1 MSLTLT
7 SQTAS
12 VASGNDVVT
21 EKACQ
26 RAQSGV
32 FLLDV
37 TNASSLVGH
46 TLDVYLQSSV
56 DGSTW
61 DDFAHFTQV
70 LGNGGAKKY
79 LARWQGLIAPTTAQ
93 AAPQDAALAAGV
105 TAGPIAVLWRV
116 KWVQAGGSFDFSVKA
131 SLYLP
136 TR

>member
-1 MSLTLT
+1 VLTLT
-7 SQTAS
+7 SQAAAA
-12 VASGNDVVT
+12 ASGTDVIS
-21 EKACQ
+21 EKAVQ

-37 TNASSLVGH
+37 TAAATLVGH

-56 DGSTW
+56 DGTAW

-70 LGNGGAKKY
+70 LGNGGAKKF
-79 LARWQGLIAPTTAQ
+79 LARWQGQIAPTTAQ

-105 TAGPIAVLWRV
+105 TAGPLATNWRV
-116 KWVQAGGSFDFSVKA
+116 KWVIVGGTFSFDVKA

-136 TR
+136 R